1 MKKSHK
7 LVFFTG
13 AGISVDS
20 GIPTF
25 QEQEGIRDKLTRSFC
40 LDHYDEYIE
49 NIKSMKRTMDKA
61 QPNAAHYAIA
71 EMNCPV
77 ITMNIDGLHEKAGT
91 KNVIAIHGRMPT
103 WEEIENEDLRYKT
116 GIPVLYGDSAPL
128 YSDAYDIMLDLDLHQ
143 SYVVIVGTS
152 FYTGISEELYQTAE
166 RYATRVW
173 IINSNASVRVPEV
186 CEEIKRLVKGDK
198 S

>member
-1 MKKSHK
+1 MSHK
-7 LVFFTG
+7 VVFFIG

-25 QEQEGIRDKLTRSFC
+25 QEQEGIRDKLTRDFC
-40 LDHYDEYIE
+40 TDNYEEYIE

-91 KNVIAIHGRMPT
+91 KNVLAIHGRMPT

-116 GIPVLYGDSAPL
+116 GIPVLYGDAAPL
-128 YSDAYDIMLDLDLHQ
+128 YSDAYDILLDLDLHQ

-152 FYTGISEELYQTAE
+152 FYTGISEELYQLAE
-166 RYATRVW
+166 RYATKVW
-173 IINSNASVRVPEV
+173 IINNNASIEVPKV
-186 CEEIKRLVKGDK
+186 CEEIKRLLKGEK

>member
-1 MKKSHK
+1 MKK
-7 LVFFTG
+7 
-13 AGISVDS
+13 
-20 GIPTF
+20 
-25 QEQEGIRDKLTRSFC
+25 
-40 LDHYDEYIE
+40 
-49 NIKSMKRTMDKA
+49 TMDKA

-71 EMNCPV
+71 EMDCPV

-128 YSDAYDIMLDLDLHQ
+128 YSNAYDIMLDLDLHQ

-152 FYTGISEELYQTAE
+152 FYTGISEELYQIAE

-173 IINSNASVRVPEV
+173 IINSNASIRVPEV
-186 CEEIKRLVKGDK
+186 CEEIKELLKGK